1 MYYPK
6 KIVAGI
12 KHAKHVFHG
21 NLIAHIVIA
30 TLKGKSTNML
40 TTLLIVS
47 SVCNCNTT
55 YVQGPR

>member
-1 MYYPK
+1 MGFFFPYQTKGMYYPK

-30 TLKGKSTNML
+30 TLKGKS
-40 TTLLIVS
+40 
-47 SVCNCNTT
+47 NCILEILKENK
-55 YVQGPR
+55 